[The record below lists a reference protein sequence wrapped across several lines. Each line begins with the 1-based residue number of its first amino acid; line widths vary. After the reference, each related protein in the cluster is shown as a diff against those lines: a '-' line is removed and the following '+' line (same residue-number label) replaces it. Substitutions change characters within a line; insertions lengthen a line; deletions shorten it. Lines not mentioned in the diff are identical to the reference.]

1 MFTAGITLGPEEGW
15 TSPITLTLII
25 VGVVLIVVFAYW
37 ETKSAHPLM
46 PPFIWKDRNFAL
58 LSKCFPE
65 LKSTE
70 PRPMIKDEPT
80 YHRL

>member
-15 TSPITLTLII
+15 ISPITLPLII
-25 VGVVLIVVFAYW
+25 IGVALIVVFAYW
-37 ETKSAHPLM
+37 ETKSSHPLM

-65 LKSTE
+65 PQIDRASSNDQ
-70 PRPMIKDEPT
+70 R
-80 YHRL
+80 